1 MVQEQVPTA
10 VICKGNLSYTHTLVK
25 TLICAL
31 LSFQTVL
38 FLMSTWSSLIAVRR
52 SPEGNS
58 GTVIVRLFGQFLT
71 VVCPP
76 AGCNFTLMLIASLL
90 LVTKRFVGNSSGLN
104 AWYSHST
111 ASRLHRS
118 KQNSKLKPTHVRSL
132 AEVQAEPC
140 KFVNRMQCHPSHFL
154 SQLKI
159 DEVISILSSS
169 VNFLIDVSIL
179 FSLSRVIRLNC

>member
-1 MVQEQVPTA
+1 M
-10 VICKGNLSYTHTLVK
+10 ICKGNLSYTHTLVK

-118 KQNSKLKPTHVRSL
+118 KQSSVLEPTHAESL
-132 AEVQAEPC
+132 GAVQANVCMFEN
-140 KFVNRMQCHPSHFL
+140 KMQCHS
-154 SQLKI
+154 
-159 DEVISILSSS
+159 
-169 VNFLIDVSIL
+169 
-179 FSLSRVIRLNC
+179 

>member
-38 FLMSTWSSLIAVRR
+38 FLMSTWSSVIAVRR

-71 VVCPP
+71 VVCPL

-118 KQNSKLKPTHVRSL
+118 KQNSKLKPTHVQSL

-154 SQLKI
+154 S
-159 DEVISILSSS
+159 
-169 VNFLIDVSIL
+169 
-179 FSLSRVIRLNC
+179 LN